1 MSPELAELVLLMRS
15 DLSRF
20 WHRFQAFGHHFL
32 KRLTVDCRGRPPFPI
47 TESHARRHERRHH
60 VLLDLRFL
68 LAILLRWMGRPAT
81 DSKRPRRG
89 PAAMPGRIDCPEN
102 GSPLSLGMREKDD
115 GASGFDLN
123 RKELSHWKT
132 NSWA

>member
-1 MSPELAELVLLMRS
+1 MRS
-15 DLSRF
+15 DPSRL
-20 WHRFQAFGHHFL
+20 WQRFEAFGHHFL

-81 DSKRPRRG
+81 DSSVPG
-89 PAAMPGRIDCPEN
+89 AARQQC
-102 GSPLSLGMREKDD
+102 REESTVLKT
-115 GASGFDLN
+115 DL
-123 RKELSHWKT
+123 RFR
-132 NSWA
+132 